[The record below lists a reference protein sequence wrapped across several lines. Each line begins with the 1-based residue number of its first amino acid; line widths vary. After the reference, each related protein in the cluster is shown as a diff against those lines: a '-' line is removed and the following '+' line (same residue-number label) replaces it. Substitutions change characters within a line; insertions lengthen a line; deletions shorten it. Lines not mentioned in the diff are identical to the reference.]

1 MRHGA
6 MAFVPFLFSG
16 FSPAALRLTRPK
28 LRASN
33 PTMRQ
38 IFRSIPYF
46 LPADPD
52 WVRELFLE
60 HGRAVRFAAGETLKW
75 GGEAR
80 RLFFLT
86 SGLCAY
92 TLDTTESRP
101 AILSVIAPGR
111 AMGDLTASI
120 NNRCNIRTTALV
132 ESDVLLLEP
141 ERLTATF
148 EAKSELA
155 SSEIA
160 NVIAK
165 EESIIEGLTANFTRS
180 PEERL
185 KVFLKAAF
193 VNAGLLPMGSG
204 NMRTA
209 PNGRSEIEFLEFP
222 YALSAERMSEA
233 LNLNRVSVAKLFS
246 KWRREG
252 LVARRGRTLLVS
264 PALFADL
271 FDWIENPG
279 AATLPDWR
287 R

>member
-1 MRHGA
+1 
-6 MAFVPFLFSG
+6 
-16 FSPAALRLTRPK
+16 
-28 LRASN
+28 
-33 PTMRQ
+33 MRQ

-52 WVRELFLE
+52 WVRELFFE

-132 ESDVLLLEP
+132 ESDVLFLEP
-141 ERLTATF
+141 ERLTAAF
-148 EAKSELA
+148 EAKAELA

-165 EESIIEGLTANFTRS
+165 EESIIEGMTANFTRS

-193 VNAGLLPMGSG
+193 VNAGMLPLGAISGASSGAGSG
-204 NMRTA
+204 DRT
-209 PNGRSEIEFLEFP
+209 ETEFLEFP
-222 YALSAERMSEA
+222 YALSAERMGEA

-246 KWRREG
+246 KWRRDA

>member
-1 MRHGA
+1 
-6 MAFVPFLFSG
+6 
-16 FSPAALRLTRPK
+16 
-28 LRASN
+28 
-33 PTMRQ
+33 MRQ

-60 HGRAVRFAAGETLKW
+60 HGRTVHFAAGETLKW

-141 ERLTATF
+141 ERLTAAF
-148 EAKSELA
+148 EATSKFA

-165 EESIIEGLTANFTRS
+165 EESIIEGMTANFTRS

-193 VNAGLLPMGSG
+193 VNAGMLPLGASSGAGSG
-204 NMRTA
+204 D
-209 PNGRSEIEFLEFP
+209 RSEDEFLEFP
-222 YALSAERMSEA
+222 YALSAERMGEA

-246 KWRREG
+246 KWRREE

-264 PALFADL
+264 TALFADL

>member
-1 MRHGA
+1 
-6 MAFVPFLFSG
+6 
-16 FSPAALRLTRPK
+16 
-28 LRASN
+28 
-33 PTMRQ
+33 MRQ

-52 WVRELFLE
+52 WVRDLFLE
-60 HGRAVRFAAGETLKW
+60 HGRAVRFASGETLKW

-80 RLFFLT
+80 RLFFLKR
-86 SGLCAY
+86 GLCAY

-141 ERLTATF
+141 ERLTAAF

-165 EESIIEGLTANFTRS
+165 EESIIEGVTANFTRS

-193 VNAGLLPMGSG
+193 VNAGMLPQDAGSG
-204 NMRTA
+204 D
-209 PNGRSEIEFLEFP
+209 RSEDEFLEFP
-222 YALSAERMSEA
+222 YSLSAERMGEA

-246 KWRREG
+246 KWRREQ
-252 LVARRGRTLLVS
+252 LVARHGRTLLIS

>member
-1 MRHGA
+1 
-6 MAFVPFLFSG
+6 
-16 FSPAALRLTRPK
+16 
-28 LRASN
+28 
-33 PTMRQ
+33 MRQ

-52 WVRELFLE
+52 WVRELFFE

-132 ESDVLLLEP
+132 ASDVLLLEP
-141 ERLTATF
+141 ERLTAAF
-148 EAKSELA
+148 ETKAELA

-165 EESIIEGLTANFTRS
+165 EESIIEGMTAISRAPPKSASRS
-180 PEERL
+180 
-185 KVFLKAAF
+185 F
-193 VNAGLLPMGSG
+193 
-204 NMRTA
+204 
-209 PNGRSEIEFLEFP
+209 
-222 YALSAERMSEA
+222 
-233 LNLNRVSVAKLFS
+233 
-246 KWRREG
+246 
-252 LVARRGRTLLVS
+252 
-264 PALFADL
+264 
-271 FDWIENPG
+271 
-279 AATLPDWR
+279 
-287 R
+287 